1 MTQLTQD
8 PQGTVPYGAVFAPA
22 PPRRRAWPWVLVA
35 GAVALL
41 AAGAAVV
48 HVWANLSFD
57 ESQAA
62 ADEAVVVYEASAESA
77 RTAADSGA
85 TAVTASGSIVAA
97 AADDLVDPAA
107 RTALADAADLLG
119 GAVAETEQLLAV
131 AGPVVDTVKPVW
143 PWELFAAAAELD
155 EAEPVLRA
163 QAGALDAAVAA
174 LDTEGDSVTTA
185 AVDLYSTVQPAAE
198 ALEAEHISARATVML
213 DFVDAAERAAGQ
225 ERAGSGA
232 ELAFTAYAN
241 AAEALKTSSA
251 AELAEKAGPLFDTR
265 LTIEEY
271 ARSIAGG
278 VTLDFDWAPVVNGVG
293 GVFGMA
299 GTATWNTGR
308 GGFSTITLSDS
319 VAVNWPSV
327 DAQALVTHEVGH
339 SITSKCSD
347 LFDSD
352 DPDQNELWATAWAIS
367 MGFDTPGNGTQAY
380 GFPPQELIDIAATC
394 R

>member
-1 MTQLTQD
+1 MTQLTED
-8 PQGTVPYGAVFAPA
+8 PQRTVPYGAVFAPA
-22 PPRRRAWPWVLVA
+22 PPRRRAWPWILVV
-35 GAVALL
+35 GLVALL
-41 AAGAAVV
+41 AVGAAAV

-57 ESQAA
+57 QAHASAAQAA
-62 ADEAVVVYEASAESA
+62 VVYEGTAESA
-77 RTAADSGA
+77 RVAADGGA
-85 TAVTASGSIVAA
+85 TEVSAASSIIASAV
-97 AADDLVDPAA
+97 DDLVDASARAELAEAA
-107 RTALADAADLLG
+107 GQLDDAVDEA
-119 GAVAETEQLLAV
+119 EQLLDVTAPAV
-131 AGPVVDTVKPVW
+131 DVAKPAW
-143 PWELFAAAAELD
+143 PWELFAAASDLD
-155 EAEPVLRA
+155 EAAPALRA
-163 QAGALDAAVAA
+163 QADGLGAVAGAVDAESDALTAAAVQLYA
-174 LDTEGDSVTTA
+174 SV
-185 AVDLYSTVQPAAE
+185 PAAAD

-213 DFVDAAERAAGQ
+213 DFVEAAQRAAGQ

-241 AAEALKTSSA
+241 AAEALQTSSA
-251 AELAEKAGPLFDTR
+251 AELAEKAGPLLETR

-293 GVFGMA
+293 GFLGMA

-319 VAVNWPSV
+319 VATNWPSL

-339 SITSKCSD
+339 AITSKCSD

-380 GFPPQELIDIAATC
+380 GYPPQELIDIAATC